1 MCGIA
6 GWINLK
12 QDIASQRDIL
22 ACMSQTL
29 KNRGPDDS
37 GEWVSTHA
45 LLAHRRLS
53 VVDPEGGSQPMVRK
67 KGEHAYVIIYNGE
80 LYNAEDL
87 KKILMA
93 KGHSFKSHSD
103 TEVLL
108 VAYMEWGT
116 QCVHHLN
123 GIYAF
128 GVWSEKDHSLFLAR
142 DHFGVK
148 PLFYSLVDGNL
159 VFGSEMKTLLKHPFI
174 QPQLKTEGLSEI
186 FTLCPARTPGHGIY
200 DGVHEVK
207 PAHSLLFDGSGL
219 KEDCYWTL
227 ESTPHTDSSSE
238 TIEKIAWLVKDAV
251 KRQLVAD
258 VPLCTFLSG
267 GLDSSIIT
275 AVAANDFKHSKP
287 EKLNTFSIDYFDN
300 DRFFKP
306 SLFQPNSDAPYIQSM
321 SNTFQTDHHTLTF
334 DTPELVEALKDAVLA
349 RDFPGM
355 ADVDS
360 SLLLFCREVKK
371 SATVALSGECADEIF
386 GGYPWFHHEEF
397 FKAPTFPWAR
407 TLDERLKVLSPE
419 LLEVINPH
427 EYVKKRYEETLS
439 KVPGLIGESPIEARR
454 REIFYLNITW
464 FMTTLLDRKDRMSM
478 ANGLEVRVPFCDYR
492 LVQYVWNIPW
502 ALKMFEQR
510 EKGILRKAMEGT
522 LPQDILWRKKSP
534 YPKTHN
540 PSYTK
545 AVKEWISGILADGGS
560 PLLPLVNKKVL
571 NELINNEDGA
581 GSPWFGQLMALPQLF
596 AWLIQVDIWLR
607 AYGVCVRT

>member
-6 GWINLK
+6 GWINFK
-12 QDIASQRDIL
+12 HDISSQEGIL
-22 ACMSQTL
+22 AGMSETL
-29 KNRGPDDS
+29 KNRGPDAH

-53 VVDPEGGSQPMVRK
+53 VVDPAGGAQPMVRE
-67 KGEHAYVIIYNGE
+67 KGNHPYVIIYNGE
-80 LYNAEDL
+80 LYNSEDL
-87 KKILMA
+87 KKILTA
-93 KGHSFKSHSD
+93 KGYSFESHSD

-108 VAYMEWGT
+108 TAYMEWGT
-116 QCVHHLN
+116 QCVHYLN

-128 GVWSEKDHSLFLAR
+128 GVWSEKDQSLFLAR

-148 PLFYSLVDGNL
+148 PLFYSMVKGDLI
-159 VFGSEMKTLLKHPFI
+159 FGSELKTLLKHPLI
-174 QPQLKTEGLSEI
+174 KPLLNTEGLSEI

-200 DGVHEVK
+200 HDVHEVK
-207 PAHSLLFDGSGL
+207 PAHSILFDSDGIH
-219 KEDCYWTL
+219 ETCYWAL
-227 ESTPHTDSSSE
+227 ESAPHTDSPID
-238 TIEKIAWLVKDAV
+238 TIEKISWLVKDAV

-275 AVAANDFKHSKP
+275 AVAANDFGAS
-287 EKLNTFSIDYFDN
+287 EMGQLNTFSIDYLDN
-300 DRFFKP
+300 DKFFKP
-306 SLFQPNSDAPYIQSM
+306 SLFQPTPDAPYIKRM
-321 SNTFQTDHHTLTF
+321 ADDFNTSHHTCTI
-334 DTPELVEALKDAVLA
+334 DTPELVAALKDSVLA

-371 SATVALSGECADEIF
+371 AATVALSGECADEIF

-419 LLEVINPH
+419 LLEVITPQ
-427 EYVKKRYEETLS
+427 EYVKKRYEETLA
-439 KVPGLIGESPIEARR
+439 KVPRLMGESVTEARR

-502 ALKMFEQR
+502 ALKMLEER
-510 EKGILRKAMEGT
+510 EKGILRKSMEGT

-534 YPKTHN
+534 YPKTHH

-545 AVKEWISGILADGGS
+545 AVKEWLSGILADGSS

-571 NELINNEDGA
+571 TELINSNDEA
-581 GSPWFGQLMALPQLF
+581 GHPWFGQLMALPQLF
-596 AWLIQVDIWLR
+596 AWLIQVDVWLR
-607 AYGVCVRT
+607 EYRVKINA